1 MLSRSRVAL
10 VTGSSRGIGLA
21 VARRLADDG
30 LAVVINSRS
39 AADSKEAAEEIRK
52 AGGDSISISAD
63 LSSPHECRTLIETAV
78 QELGR
83 LDVLINNAG
92 TPGPQVPVEACELRD
107 WVSTLNVNLT
117 APFLLIRAAI
127 PHLKEHGQGRIINI
141 SSGAGIQPMVN
152 SGPYGVSKAGLI
164 MLTRILSAELAAE
177 AVKVNCVT
185 PGLVLTDMILE
196 NMEKVSQQTG
206 VPAEEFIAMAE
217 KSPQFNHVGRATK
230 TDEVAEVVAFLA
242 SEASSSI
249 TGEVINLNGGW
260 F

>member
-1 MLSRSRVAL
+1 
-10 VTGSSRGIGLA
+10 
-21 VARRLADDG
+21 
-30 LAVVINSRS
+30 VINSRS
-39 AADSKEAAEEIRK
+39 AADSKEVAEEIRK
-52 AGGDSISISAD
+52 SGGVSISVSAD
-63 LSSPHECRTLIETAV
+63 LSSPHECRTLIESAV

-83 LDVLINNAG
+83 LDVLVNNAG
-92 TPGPQVPVEACELRD
+92 TPGPQVPVEECDLRD

-117 APFLLIRAAI
+117 APFLLVRAAI

-177 AVKVNCVT
+177 AIKVNCVT

-196 NMEKVSQQTG
+196 NMEKVSQETG

-217 KSPQFNHVGRATK
+217 KSLQFNHVGRATK
-230 TDEVAEVVAFLA
+230 TAEVAEVVAFLA